1 MLGAA
6 EGGTF
11 GGPMLRFVVALQAE
25 ARPIV
30 DRFRMEAVFE
40 SHPFRVY
47 RGDESWLIVSG
58 LGKAAA
64 AAATAY
70 LHLLSGG
77 MTGKA
82 WFNVG
87 IGGHGL
93 HLVGDSF
100 LAHKVTDQ
108 ASGLSWYPQL
118 VIDAPRPT
126 APILTV
132 EKVEEEYTP
141 PWIYETQAAGFFPT
155 ACRFS
160 TAELVHC
167 FKVISDNPDA
177 TLSRRM
183 STSYVQSLVE
193 QNLRPLQEFAR
204 GLAGLARE
212 VAALNADPPG
222 YAGLLGRWQFTVT
235 EQRRLRRLLQRLAVL
250 APGELY
256 GGAEPGAA
264 REARDML
271 EVLETRI
278 SEIPI
283 RLGAPAGAP
292 VGIPIP

>member
-1 MLGAA
+1 
-6 EGGTF
+6 
-11 GGPMLRFVVALQAE
+11 MLRFVVALQAE

-30 DRFRMEAVFE
+30 DRFRMEGVFE

-47 RGDESWLIVSG
+47 RGEGAWLIVSG

-77 MTGKA
+77 VPGRV
-82 WFNVG
+82 WLNVG
-87 IGGHGL
+87 IGGHGR
-93 HLVGDSF
+93 HLVGESF
-100 LAHKVTDQ
+100 LAHKVTDP

-126 APILTV
+126 ASMLTV
-132 EKVEEEYTP
+132 EKVEEEYAP
-141 PWIYETQAAGFFPT
+141 PWIYETQAGGFFPT
-155 ACRFS
+155 ASRFS

-183 STSYVQSLVE
+183 STSYVQSLIE
-193 QNLRPLQEFAR
+193 QNLRPLQELAR

-212 VAALNADPPG
+212 VEALAADPPG
-222 YAGLLGRWQFTVT
+222 YAVVLGRWPFTIT

-250 APGELY
+250 APDELY
-256 GGAEPGAA
+256 GGAELGAA
-264 REARDML
+264 QEAR
-271 EVLETRI
+271 EVLQALEGRFT
-278 SEIPI
+278 EIPI
-283 RLGAPAGAP
+283 RLGAPARAP
-292 VGIPIP
+292 AGIPLR

>member
-1 MLGAA
+1 
-6 EGGTF
+6 
-11 GGPMLRFVVALQAE
+11 MLRFVVALQAE

-30 DRFRMEAVFE
+30 DRFRMEGVFE

-47 RGDESWLIVSG
+47 RGDEAWLIVSG

-77 MTGKA
+77 APGRG
-82 WFNVG
+82 WLNVG
-87 IGGHGL
+87 IGGHGR
-93 HLVGDSF
+93 HLVGESF

-126 APILTV
+126 ASILTV
-132 EKVEEEYTP
+132 EKVEEEYAP
-141 PWIYETQAAGFFPT
+141 SWIYETQAAGFFPT
-155 ACRFS
+155 ASRFS

-183 STSYVQSLVE
+183 SASFVQSLVE

-212 VAALNADPPG
+212 VEALAALSADAPG
-222 YAGLLGRWQFTVT
+222 YAGLLSRWQFTIA

-250 APGELY
+250 APDELY
-256 GGAEPGAA
+256 GGAELGAA
-264 REARDML
+264 REAR
-271 EVLETRI
+271 EVLQILEARLA
-278 SEIPI
+278 EIPI
-283 RLGAPAGAP
+283 RLGPPARASA
-292 VGIPIP
+292 GIPFQ

>member
-1 MLGAA
+1 
-6 EGGTF
+6 
-11 GGPMLRFVVALQAE
+11 MLRFVVALQAE

-30 DRFRMEAVFE
+30 DRFRMEGVFE

-47 RGDESWLIVSG
+47 RGDGAWLIVSG

-77 MTGKA
+77 VPGRV
-82 WFNVG
+82 WLNVG
-87 IGGHGL
+87 IGGHGR

-118 VIDAPRPT
+118 VIDALRPT
-126 APILTV
+126 ASMLTV
-132 EKVEEEYTP
+132 EKVEEEYSP

-155 ACRFS
+155 ASRFS
-160 TAELVHC
+160 TVELVHC

-183 STSYVQSLVE
+183 SSSFIQSLIE
-193 QNLRPLQEFAR
+193 QNLRPLQELAR

-212 VAALNADPPG
+212 LETLASDPPG
-222 YAGLLGRWQFTVT
+222 YSGLLSRWQLTVV

-256 GGAEPGAA
+256 GGAELGAA
-264 REARDML
+264 REAR
-271 EVLETRI
+271 EVLQILEARL

-283 RLGAPAGAP
+283 RLGAPASAP
-292 VGIPIP
+292 AGVPLQ